1 MSIGQEATELKAKVQ
16 EELGEKFNI
25 IAGDTERVRAAG
37 TIDGALKIGQSVSDF
52 TLPDAFGNQVS
63 LKTLLAK
70 GPAVV
75 SFYRGEWC
83 PFCNLELRAL
93 QEVLPEMEK
102 LGASLIAISPERP
115 DHGVIATDKN
125 KLTFP
130 VLSDFGNKVARQFGI
145 VFQMGQE
152 VQELAKSFFN
162 NDIAVRNADGLYEL
176 PVPATYVI
184 DKAGVIR
191 FAHVDVD
198 FMTGRAELKRCW
210 QRCTRW
216 SEQYGYFC
224 PTPRNG
230 LTGHR
235 QGISCNKIAA
245 FASKICRLV
254 GSNRIVRMLFC
265 IYSSGGHEHGKRKES
280 SFSYWFQSRNRF

>member
-1 MSIGQEATELKAKVQ
+1 MLLRSVFKELPTGRKKESLARLLVSTRQESAMSIRQEATELKAKVQ

-52 TLPDAFGNQVS
+52 TLPDTFGNQVS

-102 LGASLIAISPERP
+102 LGATLIAISPERP

-152 VQELAKSFFN
+152 VQELAKNFFN
-162 NDIAVRNADGLYEL
+162 NDIAVRNADGSYEL

-191 FAHVDVD
+191 FAHVEVD
-198 FMTGRAELKRCW
+198 FMTGRAEPEAVL
-210 QRCTRW
+210 
-216 SEQYGYFC
+216 
-224 PTPRNG
+224 
-230 LTGHR
+230 
-235 QGISCNKIAA
+235 AA
-245 FASKICRLV
+245 LHAL
-254 GSNRIVRMLFC
+254 
-265 IYSSGGHEHGKRKES
+265 E
-280 SFSYWFQSRNRF
+280 